1 MVAVYAI
8 MIIFVYIKLIIYETK
23 YGFDSLIYR
32 DIIMRKRLDPVAAFE
47 HGITYRALYALSIAG
62 LVAGSINTVYY
73 NVGVRAGVIVLVNF
87 EATVLTLIYVVSHEL
102 TVRINRAVKLHSA
115 RVRAGYINLD
125 RYFCL
130 AVYYSN
136 GYFADG

>member
-1 MVAVYAI
+1 MVAIYAI
-8 MIIFVYIKLIIYETK
+8 MIIFVYISVILNVIKD
-23 YGFDSLIYR
+23 GFDRFI
-32 DIIMRKRLDPVAAFE
+32 DGNIIVRKRLNPFTAFE
-47 HGITYRALYALSIAG
+47 HGITHRALYALSIAG

-73 NVGVRAGVIVLVNF
+73 NVGVRAGVIVLVNL

-102 TVRINRAVKLHSA
+102 TVCINRAVKLHSA
-115 RVRAGYINLD
+115 RVRAGYLNPD